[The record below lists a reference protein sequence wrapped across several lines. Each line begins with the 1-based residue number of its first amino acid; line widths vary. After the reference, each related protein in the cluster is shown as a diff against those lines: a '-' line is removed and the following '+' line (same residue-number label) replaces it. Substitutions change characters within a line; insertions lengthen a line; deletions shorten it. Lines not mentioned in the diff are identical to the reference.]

1 MKQEEDNKVTDM
13 KKNSDEKGEVK
24 KKSPFVYIENLR
36 EPTGKKAIRI
46 VKGLVLQNFS
56 LHPLQK

>member
-1 MKQEEDNKVTDM
+1 M